1 MKENFEEP
9 LDNLEESLEKPKP
22 KPKPK
27 QMISFRLDS
36 DIIQSLR
43 DLSEEID
50 DTMTNILEES
60 LRDRFTK
67 EVTRRAFRVAAKEL
81 ENNIRFIY

>member
-9 LDNLEESLEKPKP
+9 LDNLEESLEKP

-81 ENNIRFIY
+81 ENNIRLQ